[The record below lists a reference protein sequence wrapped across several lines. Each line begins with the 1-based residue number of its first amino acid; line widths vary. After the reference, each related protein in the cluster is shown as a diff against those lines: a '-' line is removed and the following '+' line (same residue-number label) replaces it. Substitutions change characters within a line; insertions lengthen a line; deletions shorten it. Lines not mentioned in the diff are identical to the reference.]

1 MSDPEDTSRL
11 NQCHSMW
18 HEALDAYSDP
28 DLFTG
33 HLNAVIQGLRNVTW
47 VLRKEL
53 RHQDGF
59 DRWYQAQ
66 QETMEA
72 DTRMKWLVSARN
84 RIEKQGD
91 LDTKSTAHIRV
102 IAGWLDG
109 PIVEKD
115 VDPTI
120 EAQELAHKVRYQG
133 YHQSH
138 T

>member
-1 MSDPEDTSRL
+1 
-11 NQCHSMW
+11 MW

-28 DLFTG
+28 DPFTG

-47 VLRKEL
+47 VLRKGQL

-72 DTRMKWLVSARN
+72 DTRMKWLNSARN

-109 PIVEKD
+109 
-115 VDPTI
+115 
-120 EAQELAHKVRYQG
+120 
-133 YHQSH
+133 SH
-138 T
+138 R